1 MVINVLMTISG
12 VVLVARERNG
22 QLTGTGRRIGDL
34 DRSLLLQCRT
44 SQVTQLAGVTGR
56 AGVGLVLTAERGNL
70 RGCLDRARHLLEV
83 DHHRAPLLLDAARY
97 AGDGRLTAAAP
108 FDQRW
113 IQYQRELGLPVL
125 TDSGYLAPDDMEGL
139 VGILERAARLGD
151 AIALL
156 PMHPA
161 WLADRYARQTL
172 LRYVTALGV
181 PIAIVLEEPVEPVEP
196 VELVDPVDPVGAVRG
211 LLQLLDCGVPV
222 LVLRSDLPGLGA
234 LGSGATAVAIGT
246 EPGLRRFDPRRPAGS
261 LPTGALPPLRPARPS
276 ALIRHCLSYQPLA
289 VIEATMRRHPDNGMW
304 HCGCPTC
311 GGRDLNW
318 LVSREAGRDGVVL
331 QHCVDVLLDLRTELT
346 GPSVQLNQW
355 SWRARCAAAASRR
368 REVGWDRLPM
378 LDHWQ
383 QAITPPTSS
392 RTGAASSRR
401 TGGGTR
407 FSRTAPPRS
416 AA

>member
-1 MVINVLMTISG
+1 MVINVSTVVSG
-12 VVLVARERNG
+12 VGLVGREQNG
-22 QLTGTGRRIGDL
+22 QSTSVGRRIGDL

-44 SQVTQLAGVTGR
+44 SQVTQLAEAAGRTG
-56 AGVGLVLTAERGNL
+56 GGLVITAERGNL

-97 AGDGRLTAAAP
+97 AGNGRLAAAAP

-125 TDSGYLAPDDMEGL
+125 TDSGYLAPDDMAGL

-181 PIAIVLEEPVEPVEP
+181 PVAIVLEEPVGPFEPVA
-196 VELVDPVDPVGAVRG
+196 AVRG
-211 LLQLLDCGVPV
+211 LLELLGCGVPV

-234 LGSGATAVAIGT
+234 LCSGATAVAIGT
-246 EPGLRRFDPRRPAGS
+246 EPGLRRLDPRRPAGY
-261 LPTGALPPLRPARPS
+261 LPPSRVARPS
-276 ALIRHCLSYQPLA
+276 ALIRQCLSYQPLA

-304 HCGCPTC
+304 HCDCPTC
-311 GGRDLNW
+311 AGRDLNW
-318 LVSREAGRDGVVL
+318 LVGRPEAERDGVVL
-331 QHCVDVLLDLRTELT
+331 RHCVDVLLDLRTELT

-368 REVGWDRLPM
+368 REVGWDRLPA

-383 QAITPPTSS
+383 EATIPPTSP
-392 RTGAASSRR
+392 RTAVPTSRR
-401 TGGGTR
+401 SGGGTR
-407 FSRTAPPRS
+407 FSRAAPPRS